1 VRKILGSRDLHT
13 QALSTG
19 PFDFKEK
26 ESNERTSSM
35 KKITL
40 VSCLLIVIALLVS
53 SRWATAVDAPP
64 QDTLPTVDTSLAVA
78 LSVQDMVNQSDVIAI
93 GNCVET
99 KTVWVDR
106 TLVTIATVSISESL
120 KGNESSTITVA
131 LPGGVDANRKI
142 PIAMTYPGAP
152 QMTPG
157 ENVFLFLTAT
167 GEVAGSYTVAGFSQ
181 GKFSI
186 ITDEDGTQVVSRDLR
201 QTSLKSDNG
210 IHRGQNSTIPLDT
223 LKNEVRGYLKN

>member
-1 VRKILGSRDLHT
+1 
-13 QALSTG
+13 
-19 PFDFKEK
+19 
-26 ESNERTSSM
+26 M

-40 VSCLLIVIALLVS
+40 VCCVLVVIAALLIS
-53 SRWATAVDAPP
+53 SRWATAVDAPSP
-64 QDTLPTVDTSLAVA
+64 DTLPVADTSLAVA

-99 KTVWVDR
+99 RTVWVDR
-106 TLVTIATVSISESL
+106 TLVTLATVSISESL
-120 KGNESSTITVA
+120 KGSESSTITVA

-152 QMTPG
+152 QITPG

-210 IHRGQNSTIPLDT
+210 VRRGQNSTIPLDT